1 MMQPIEMLERIAE
14 ILARVPDKIVFTG
27 GATIA
32 LYLEE
37 VAVPDI
43 RPTDDVDCVVEITS
57 RGKYYQLLE
66 RLRKLGLEENSEPG
80 TPLCRWRYQGIN
92 LDIMPCDESVLGFT
106 NRWYAPGI
114 AKAEVCQLPSGR
126 EIQIFPSSY
135 LLASKIEAFIGRGG
149 GNFYYSADI
158 EDIVALLDGCPSLL
172 TEIESAEGEVKEFLT
187 SWFAANQEILAEVAP
202 AFLSSA
208 ARNAGRGGM
217 IRKLLANLAGRK

>member
-14 ILARVPDKIVFTG
+14 ILAQVPDKIVFTG

-37 VAVPDI
+37 VAVP
-43 RPTDDVDCVVEITS
+43 
-57 RGKYYQLLE
+57 
-66 RLRKLGLEENSEPG
+66 
-80 TPLCRWRYQGIN
+80 
-92 LDIMPCDESVLGFT
+92 
-106 NRWYAPGI
+106 
-114 AKAEVCQLPSGR
+114 
-126 EIQIFPSSY
+126 
-135 LLASKIEAFIGRGG
+135 
-149 GNFYYSADI
+149 DI

-217 IRKLLANLAGRK
+217 IRELLANLAGRR